1 MQRAAATNVTPF
13 LQLKEQIT
21 VKSNFKKSTFMQA
34 VGGVVLALA
43 ATCAAAIP
51 VSFSDKAD
59 PSDTLI
65 SFGEKISYSFMHSVV
80 SDQDGAAALWSGVY
94 GFNFATDTIISSSLV
109 LRFSD
114 EDEDTARESVAFVF
128 DAVNFGTQTV
138 TSGGETFT
146 VNFNSGFGSL
156 LNDGLLSVTLS
167 NAGTTSG
174 PTGGRSDFLFLDSTL
189 TVNAERRELAPQ
201 GTVPE
206 PASLALMGLGLAG
219 LAFSRKRKGSK

>member
-43 ATCAAAIP
+43 ATCASAIP
-51 VSFSDKAD
+51 VSFADKFD
-59 PSDTLI
+59 PDYTLI
-65 SFGEKISYSFMHSVV
+65 SNNNNIRFSFTHSAV
-80 SDQDGAAALWSGVY
+80 SDQDGAGALWSGVY
-94 GFNFATDTIISSSLV
+94 GFNFATDTITSSSLV

-114 EDEDTARESVAFVF
+114 EDEDTAPESVAFVF

-206 PASLALMGLGLAG
+206 PASLALIGLGLAG